1 MADALVFMSGFALQG
16 AIEPIVIPG
25 FERDTGVKVD
35 ARWTPTTLAVKAL
48 NEGTAADVVVLADPA
63 IDDLCAR
70 GILIPETRV
79 ALADAMVGLAVLAG
93 KPKPDIAT
101 TEAFRQAVLSCSAI
115 AYSRAGAS
123 GIYFEKLIDRLGIG
137 EAVRQ
142 KAVVI
147 PEGLTAEKL
156 VSGEAD
162 LAIQQ
167 ISELIMVKGVDL
179 VGPLPPEVASVTG
192 FSAAA
197 LRSSP
202 RQEQARQLV
211 QALSSADAMK
221 AYAAAGLSPRQ

>member
-1 MADALVFMSGFALQG
+1 M
-16 AIEPIVIPG
+16 EH
-25 FERDTGVKVD
+25 
-35 ARWTPTTLAVKAL
+35 
-48 NEGTAADVVVLADPA
+48 
-63 IDDLCAR
+63 
-70 GILIPETRV
+70 RV
-79 ALADAMVGLAVLAG
+79 C
-93 KPKPDIAT
+93 P
-101 TEAFRQAVLSCSAI
+101 
-115 AYSRAGAS
+115 
-123 GIYFEKLIDRLGIG
+123 
-137 EAVRQ
+137 
-142 KAVVI
+142 VVI

-192 FSAAA
+192 FSTAV